1 LLPSTAEDLLRESSR
16 GSPAPAELQAAA
28 KQYLPDDV
36 YLHMTMMP
44 RDSTCYAKRD
54 STTAQWQ

>member
-1 LLPSTAEDLLRESSR
+1 
-16 GSPAPAELQAAA
+16 
-28 KQYLPDDV
+28 V